1 LPNPEDA
8 LNAAS
13 LSHFDVSRTTAHS
26 TPGAVM
32 NAPENSPT
40 GKTSPPADLAE
51 YGRAYLRSYVV
62 AVESESPEHVPSFYR
77 NRPYSIEICR
87 MPNTCFC
94 MLFEKSDRP
103 SISVSNND
111 WGYVMARLMSGVSY
125 VATVYSHEGM
135 SIEDASARGRRDA
148 IRDICALEAS
158 GVVDSAR
165 ELEKLVAELKDT
177 TKWSKNPSKIAEYVV
192 SRLEQIRQAVLRA
205 GPSIDT
211 MAMVESVKR
220 YPPAPIQIILDQEG
234 LKTITEVAE
243 KLQTLEETVKL
254 ASAHET
260 RVEEIERDLRG
271 EIRSFKSELDKKMAK
286 GLGVI
291 LTTTD
296 RKVDKAVESCGT
308 QEAEIQKLK
317 EALSQAP
324 SVPDEIQVDP
334 RTDDILDEIEALKST
349 IDDLKVSIDEAAA
362 RPVEAAPQVQVV
374 GDVAG
379 LEESLRNVSGRV
391 KRIEDYLI
399 SVSKARR
406 AR

>member
-1 LPNPEDA
+1 
-8 LNAAS
+8 
-13 LSHFDVSRTTAHS
+13 
-26 TPGAVM
+26 M
-32 NAPENSPT
+32 NASEKNPP
-40 GKTSPPADLAE
+40 GKASPPIDLAE

-87 MPNTCFC
+87 MPNSCFC
-94 MLFEKSDRP
+94 MLFERSDRP
-103 SISVSNND
+103 SIAVSNND

-135 SIEDASARGRRDA
+135 TVEDAAARGRRDA

-158 GVVDSAR
+158 GVVDSAK
-165 ELEKLVAELKDT
+165 ELEKLIAELKDT
-177 TKWSKNPSKIAEYVV
+177 TKWSKDPVKTAEYAA
-192 SRLEQIRQAVLRA
+192 SRLEAVRQTVLRS

-211 MAMVESVKR
+211 MAMIESVKR
-220 YPPAPIQIILDQEG
+220 YPPAAIQITLDQDG
-234 LKTITEVAE
+234 MQSLMEVAE
-243 KLQTLEETVKL
+243 GLEGLEEAVQL
-254 ASAHET
+254 AKTQESQ
-260 RVEEIERDLRG
+260 VEAIEGELRH

-296 RKVDKAVESCGT
+296 RKVDKAIESCSR
-308 QEAEIQKLK
+308 QETEIKKLR
-317 EALSQAP
+317 EALSTLP
-324 SVPDEIQVDP
+324 SAVMPEAESDSRVD
-334 RTDDILDEIEALKST
+334 DLVDEIEILKDALEN
-349 IDDLKVSIDEAAA
+349 LKISIEEVAN
-362 RPVEAAPQVQVV
+362 RPVPEPVESAPQVQVV

-379 LEESLRNVSGRV
+379 LEDRLKNISGRV

-399 SVSKARR
+399 SISKARR

>member
-1 LPNPEDA
+1 ML
-8 LNAAS
+8 
-13 LSHFDVSRTTAHS
+13 
-26 TPGAVM
+26 GAVM
-32 NAPENSPT
+32 NASENSPT
-40 GKTSPPADLAE
+40 AKASPPADLAE

-135 SIEDASARGRRDA
+135 SIDDASARGRRDA
-148 IRDICALEAS
+148 IRDICALETS

-165 ELEKLVAELKDT
+165 ELDKLVTELKDT
-177 TKWSKNPSKIAEYVV
+177 TKWSKNPAKTAEYVV
-192 SRLEQIRQAVLRA
+192 SRLEQIRQSVLRTA
-205 GPSIDT
+205 PSVDT

-220 YPPAPIQIILDQEG
+220 YPPAPVQIMLDQEG
-234 LKTITEVAE
+234 LNTINEVANR
-243 KLQTLEETVKL
+243 LQSLEQTVEL
-254 ASAHET
+254 AKAQEA
-260 RVEEIERDLRG
+260 RIEEIERELRG

-317 EALSQAP
+317 EALAEVP
-324 SVPDEIQVDP
+324 SASSDEVAVDP
-334 RTDDILDEIEALKST
+334 RTDDILDEIEVLKSA
-349 IDDLKVSIDEAAA
+349 IEDLKASIAEVAV

-379 LEESLRNVSGRV
+379 LEASLKNVSGRV

>member
-1 LPNPEDA
+1 
-8 LNAAS
+8 
-13 LSHFDVSRTTAHS
+13 
-26 TPGAVM
+26 M
-32 NAPENSPT
+32 NASEKNQP
-40 GKTSPPADLAE
+40 GKASPPIDLAE

-87 MPNTCFC
+87 MPNSCFC
-94 MLFEKSDRP
+94 MLFERSDRP
-103 SISVSNND
+103 SIAVSNND

-135 SIEDASARGRRDA
+135 TVEDAAARGRRDA

-158 GVVDSAR
+158 GVVDSAK
-165 ELEKLVAELKDT
+165 ELEKLIAELKDT
-177 TKWSKNPSKIAEYVV
+177 TKWSKDPIKTAEYAA
-192 SRLEQIRQAVLRA
+192 SRLEAVRQTVLRS

-211 MAMVESVKR
+211 MAMIESVKR
-220 YPPAPIQIILDQEG
+220 YPPAAIQITLDQDG
-234 LKTITEVAE
+234 MQSLMEVAE
-243 KLQTLEETVKL
+243 GLEGLEEAVQL
-254 ASAHET
+254 AKTQESQ
-260 RVEEIERDLRG
+260 VEAIEGELRH

-296 RKVDKAVESCGT
+296 RKVDKAIESCSR
-308 QEAEIQKLK
+308 QETEIKKLR
-317 EALSQAP
+317 EALSTLP
-324 SVPDEIQVDP
+324 SAVMPEAESDSRVD
-334 RTDDILDEIEALKST
+334 DLVDEIEILKDALEN
-349 IDDLKVSIDEAAA
+349 LKISIEEVAN
-362 RPVEAAPQVQVV
+362 RPVPEPVESAPQVQVV

-379 LEESLRNVSGRV
+379 LEDRLKNISGRV

-399 SVSKARR
+399 SISKARR

>member
-1 LPNPEDA
+1 
-8 LNAAS
+8 
-13 LSHFDVSRTTAHS
+13 
-26 TPGAVM
+26 M
-32 NAPENSPT
+32 NASENSPT
-40 GKTSPPADLAE
+40 AKASPPADLAE

-135 SIEDASARGRRDA
+135 SIDDASARGRRDA

-165 ELEKLVAELKDT
+165 ELDKLVTELKDT
-177 TKWSKNPSKIAEYVV
+177 TKWSKNPAKTAEYIV
-192 SRLEQIRQAVLRA
+192 SRLEQIRQSVLRTA
-205 GPSIDT
+205 PSVDT

-220 YPPAPIQIILDQEG
+220 YPPAPVQIMLDQEG
-234 LKTITEVAE
+234 LNTINEVAN
-243 KLQTLEETVKL
+243 KLQGLEQTVEL
-254 ASAHET
+254 AKAQEA
-260 RVEEIERDLRG
+260 RIEEIERELRG

-317 EALSQAP
+317 EALAEVP
-324 SVPDEIQVDP
+324 SPSSDEAAVDP
-334 RTDDILDEIEALKST
+334 RTDDILDEIEVLKSA
-349 IDDLKVSIDEAAA
+349 IEDLKVSIAEVAV
-362 RPVEAAPQVQVV
+362 RPVEAPPQVQVV

-379 LEESLRNVSGRV
+379 LEASLKNVSGRV

>member
-1 LPNPEDA
+1 
-8 LNAAS
+8 
-13 LSHFDVSRTTAHS
+13 
-26 TPGAVM
+26 M
-32 NAPENSPT
+32 NASEKNQP
-40 GKTSPPADLAE
+40 GKASPPIDLAE

-87 MPNTCFC
+87 MPNSCFC
-94 MLFEKSDRP
+94 MLFERSDRP
-103 SISVSNND
+103 SIAVSNND

-135 SIEDASARGRRDA
+135 TVEDAAARGRRDA

-158 GVVDSAR
+158 GVVDSAK
-165 ELEKLVAELKDT
+165 ELEKLIAELKDT
-177 TKWSKNPSKIAEYVV
+177 TKWSKDPVKTAEYAA
-192 SRLEQIRQAVLRA
+192 SRLEAVRQTVLRS

-211 MAMVESVKR
+211 MAMIESVKR
-220 YPPAPIQIILDQEG
+220 YPPAAIQITLDQDG
-234 LKTITEVAE
+234 MQSLMEVAE
-243 KLQTLEETVKL
+243 GLEGLEEAVQL
-254 ASAHET
+254 AKTQESQ
-260 RVEEIERDLRG
+260 VEAIEGELRH

-296 RKVDKAVESCGT
+296 RKVDKAIESCSR
-308 QEAEIQKLK
+308 QETEIKKLR
-317 EALSQAP
+317 EALSTLP
-324 SVPDEIQVDP
+324 SAVMPEAESDSRVD
-334 RTDDILDEIEALKST
+334 DLVDEIEILKDALEN
-349 IDDLKVSIDEAAA
+349 LKISIEEVAN
-362 RPVEAAPQVQVV
+362 RPVPEPVESAPQVQVV

-379 LEESLRNVSGRV
+379 LEDRLKNISGRV

-399 SVSKARR
+399 SISKARR

>member
-1 LPNPEDA
+1 LHNPEDA
-8 LNAAS
+8 FSAAS
-13 LSHFDVSRTTAHS
+13 LSHFDVSRITALS
-26 TPGAVM
+26 LPGAVM

-40 GKTSPPADLAE
+40 GIASPPADLAE

-87 MPNTCFC
+87 MPNSCFC

-103 SISVSNND
+103 SIAVSNND

-125 VATVYSHEGM
+125 VATVYAHEGM
-135 SIEDASARGRRDA
+135 AIDDATARGRRDA

-165 ELEKLVAELKDT
+165 ELEKLVVELKDT
-177 TKWSKNPSKIAEYVV
+177 AKLSKNPAKTAEYVV

-205 GPSIDT
+205 GPSVDT

-220 YPPAPIQIILDQEG
+220 YPPAPVQIILDQDG
-234 LKTITEVAE
+234 LGTINEVAKRLE
-243 KLQTLEETVKL
+243 SLEQTVEL
-254 ASAHET
+254 AKAQEA
-260 RVEEIERDLRG
+260 RIEEIERELRG

-308 QEAEIQKLK
+308 QEAEIRKMK
-317 EALSQAP
+317 EALSELPVEA
-324 SVPDEIQVDP
+324 EEGAVDP
-334 RTDDILDEIEALKST
+334 RTDDILDEIELLKST
-349 IDDLKVSIDEAAA
+349 IEDLKVSVSEAA
-362 RPVEAAPQVQVV
+362 RPEEAVPQVQVV

-379 LEESLRNVSGRV
+379 LEQSLKSVSVRV
-391 KRIEDYLI
+391 KRIEDYLV